1 MPAVYPR
8 ILKPPDHSFFLFGPR
23 ATGKTTWLRS
33 HFADA
38 QWHDLLKTEVFLA
51 LTRDPGLLRRKVGAL
66 PQKSW
71 VVIDEVQRIPALLR
85 EVHALIAEHRDAYRF
100 ALSGSS
106 ARKLRRMDVD
116 MLAGRVFERGFF
128 PLTAGELA
136 ADAHID
142 RMLQFGCLPKV
153 YSEPRNS
160 VDILEAYVHTYLQ
173 QEIQQE
179 ALVKDLGSFDR
190 FLEVAAIMNGR
201 VVNTAGISRDSGV
214 SRTTV
219 QRFFSV
225 LVDTLVGSWVPAFN
239 PRMKAKEVSKPKF
252 YFFDPGVV
260 RALTGLLRDPVEKAE
275 RGLLLETLVLHELR
289 AHLAYAG
296 VGGRIH
302 FWRTPSGREVD
313 FIWSRGRRHVGF
325 EVKSAAG
332 WRGQWGSPLRELV
345 GKGAV
350 RRAFGIYLGA
360 DELADGPVRV
370 LPFETFT
377 RLLGR
382 GELIP

>member
-1 MPAVYPR
+1 MYAR
-8 ILKPPDHSFFLFGPR
+8 ILEPPGHSFFLFGPR

-33 HFADA
+33 HFPDA
-38 QWHDLLKTEVFLA
+38 SWHDLLKSEVFLA
-51 LTRDPGLLRRKVGAL
+51 LTRDPGLLRKRVGAL
-66 PQKSW
+66 PEKSW

-85 EVHALIAEHRDAYRF
+85 EVHALIAEHKDAHRF

-116 MLAGRVFERGFF
+116 LLAGRVFDRRFF
-128 PLTAGELA
+128 PLTFGELQG
-136 ADAHID
+136 DAHVD
-142 RMLQFGCLPKV
+142 HLMGFGCLPKV
-153 YSEPRNS
+153 RSEPHNA
-160 VDILEAYVHTYLQ
+160 VDILEAYAHTYLR

-179 ALVKDLGSFDR
+179 ALVKDLVSFDR
-190 FLEVAAIMNGR
+190 FLEVAAIMNGQ
-201 VVNTAGISRDSGV
+201 VVNAAGVSRDSGV

-225 LVDTLVGSWVPAFN
+225 LVDTLVGDWVTAFN
-239 PRMKAKEVSKPKF
+239 PRLKAKEVSKPKF

-260 RALTGLLRDPVEKAE
+260 RALSGLLRDPVEKAE
-275 RGLLLETLVLHELR
+275 RGPLLETLVLHELR
-289 AHLAYAG
+289 AHSAYAG
-296 VGGRIH
+296 IGGRIH

-332 WRGQWGSPLRELV
+332 WRGRWGDPQKELV
-345 GKGAV
+345 EKGV
-350 RRAFGIYLGA
+350 LQKAFGIYLGA
-360 DELADGPVRV
+360 DELVDGPVRV